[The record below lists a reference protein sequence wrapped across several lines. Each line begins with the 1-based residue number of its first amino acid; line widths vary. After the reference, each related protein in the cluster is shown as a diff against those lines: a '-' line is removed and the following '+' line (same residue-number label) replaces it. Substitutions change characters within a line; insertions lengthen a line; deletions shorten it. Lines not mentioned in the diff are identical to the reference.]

1 MNMHITVSATE
12 ANRSLSRLLKEVRKG
27 NRVTITSHGEPLATL
42 VPAGSEEEDK
52 TRRDEALRRL
62 ERRWASQKHVTVG
75 PWSRDELYE
84 RG

>member
-42 VPAGSEEEDK
+42 VPAAD
-52 TRRDEALRRL
+52 DEARKARQRSAL
-62 ERRWASQKHVTVG
+62 EQLEKRWASQKHVTVG
-75 PWSRDELYE
+75 PWTRDELYE
-84 RG
+84 R